1 MVFSVKV
8 RGRVIVIVLLR
19 SCGHGDTPPPLRD
32 DEDSENVGLR
42 RTRGMHS
49 VMTAWNIHT
58 NVEVRDI

>member
-42 RTRGMHS
+42 RTRRMQCRDDGVEYTS
-49 VMTAWNIHT
+49 
-58 NVEVRDI
+58 VEV